1 MSWLSTDSMSKL
13 PKDWQPPPKPSEDIP
28 GYVEVKEIQK
38 RADTVILIFK
48 FFGEGKNER
57 VSFRSKV
64 FSLGLSIAF
73 SCILVDKMPEILIDS
88 FFMHTGG

>member
-48 FFGEGKNER
+48 FCGEGKNER
-57 VSFRSKV
+57 VSFRTG
-64 FSLGLSIAF
+64 F
-73 SCILVDKMPEILIDS
+73 VDR